1 MGSQLVS
8 SKEPEL
14 LLATRLVTEPAVGDE
29 MLSQVPLGNRWGLGS
44 GGRPAASAPQASTE
58 CGDSGTDAGSLLGRL
73 EPTLSQTP
81 EIEKKS
87 GFVSGLFQLSKEPQ
101 AKLCQAPGAFSRQ
114 WCCSARP
121 FSVARKAKGDSGWFP
136 GLSREDNPQRQLEEP
151 CFSHLQ
157 SFLPSS
163 LPPSFPCFF
172 SKKSPVL
179 SGPAEINHDAG

>member
-14 LLATRLVTEPAVGDE
+14 LLATPLVTEPAVGDE

-87 GFVSGLFQLSKEPQ
+87 GFVSGLFQLRLEG
-101 AKLCQAPGAFSRQ
+101 APGKTLPGPRCFLS
-114 WCCSARP
+114 
-121 FSVARKAKGDSGWFP
+121 SVVLFCKAVFGGME
-136 GLSREDNPQRQLEEP
+136 G
-151 CFSHLQ
+151 
-157 SFLPSS
+157 
-163 LPPSFPCFF
+163 
-172 SKKSPVL
+172 
-179 SGPAEINHDAG
+179 